1 MLTPHPCP
9 HAQAFGHAPPGFL
22 TPRRPFYPIQLGA
35 NGLWEVRKS
44 LNGEPS
50 VGWLVGLIIVLIV
63 LSAFFSGTE
72 TALMSLNR
80 YRLRHQARAGIRS
93 ARLAEWLLQR
103 PDRLIGLILLGNT
116 AVNNAAAA
124 LVTILALQYGGE
136 RAALVGTIILTL
148 IVLIFAEVAPKTIGA
163 LHPARVALPAALIY
177 YPLLKITYPVVWVLN
192 LFANGLLRL
201 VGVRAD
207 QIASHSLSAEELRTV
222 VAEAGVMV
230 PRRHRD
236 MLLSILDLDAVTVD
250 DIMVP
255 RQEIVGLDLDK
266 TWEENLVVIQTSR
279 HDRLPVYRGDVDNI
293 VGVARIRE
301 LLAELVRG
309 ELTQALLLERIR
321 EPYFTPENTPLNKQ
335 LLNFQQHRRRSA
347 FVVDEYG
354 DVQGLITTQDIINE
368 LVRELDTDATAVNL
382 GVTKE
387 SDRSYVV
394 DASANIRQLN
404 RVMNW
409 NLPTDGPKTLNGLI
423 VEQLE
428 TIPESGTGVT
438 VANYPIEILD
448 SGEHGIKRVRVYAPG
463 SPPPPKVAA

>member
-1 MLTPHPCP
+1 LSD
-9 HAQAFGHAPPGFL
+9 QAP
-22 TPRRPFYPIQLGA
+22 LG
-35 NGLWEVRKS
+35 L
-44 LNGEPS
+44 
-50 VGWLVGLIIVLIV
+50 LVILIIVLLV

-72 TALMSLNR
+72 TALLSLNR
-80 YRLRHQARAGIRS
+80 YRLRHQARSGHRG

-116 AVNNAAAA
+116 AANFTAAA
-124 LVTILALQYGGE
+124 LVTVLAQRLGGQG
-136 RAALVGTIILTL
+136 AVLVATFLLTVV
-148 IVLIFAEVAPKTIGA
+148 VLVFCEVAPKTIAA
-163 LHPARVALPAALIY
+163 LNPPRIALPAALIY
-177 YPLLKITYPVVWVLN
+177 YPLLKVAYPIVWLLT
-192 LFANGLLRL
+192 LFANGLLRVL
-201 VGVRAD
+201 GVRPD

-230 PRRHRD
+230 PRRHQR
-236 MLLSILDLDAVTVD
+236 MLLSILDLDAVTVE

-255 RQEIVGLDLDK
+255 RQEIVGLDLDRP
-266 TWEENLVVIQTSR
+266 WEENLAVIQTSF
-279 HDRLPVYRGDVDNI
+279 HNRLPVYREYIDNI
-293 VGVARIRE
+293 IGVTRIRDLLPE
-301 LLAELVRG
+301 LARG

-321 EPYFTPENTPLNKQ
+321 EPYFVPEGTPLNKQ

-354 DVQGLITTQDIINE
+354 DVQGLITTQDIVNE
-368 LVRELDTDATAVNL
+368 LVGELDRDSSAEHL

-394 DASANIRQLN
+394 DASANVRQLN

-438 VANYPIEILD
+438 VADYPIEILD
-448 SGEHGIKRVRVYAPG
+448 TSEHGIKRVRVFAPG
-463 SPPPPKVAA
+463 SAPPPKAAA

>member
-1 MLTPHPCP
+1 LSDPT
-9 HAQAFGHAPPGFL
+9 L
-22 TPRRPFYPIQLGA
+22 
-35 NGLWEVRKS
+35 
-44 LNGEPS
+44 
-50 VGWLVGLIIVLIV
+50 LVILIVVLLV

-72 TALMSLNR
+72 TALMSINR
-80 YRLRHQARAGIRS
+80 YRLRHQARSGHRG

-116 AVNNAAAA
+116 LVNLTAAA
-124 LVTILALQYGGE
+124 LVTVLAQRLGGQG
-136 RAALVGTIILTL
+136 AVLPATFVLTIV
-148 IVLIFAEVAPKTIGA
+148 VLIFCEVAPKTIAA
-163 LHPARVALPAALIY
+163 LNPARIAIPAALIY
-177 YPLLKITYPVVWVLN
+177 YPLLKVVYPVVWVLN
-192 LFANGLLRL
+192 LVVNRLLRL
-201 VGVRAD
+201 LGVRPD

-230 PRRHRD
+230 PRRHQR
-236 MLLSILDLDAVTVD
+236 MLLSILDLDAVTVE

-255 RQEIVGLDLDK
+255 RQEIVGLDLDRA
-266 TWEENLVVIQTSR
+266 WEENLGVIQTSS
-279 HDRLPVYRGDVDNI
+279 HNRLPVYREYIDNI
-293 VGVARIRE
+293 IGVARVRDLLPE
-301 LLAELVRG
+301 LARG

-321 EPYFTPENTPLNKQ
+321 DAYFVPEGTPLTKQ
-335 LLNFQQHRRRSA
+335 LLNFQQHRRHSA

-354 DVQGLITTQDIINE
+354 DVQGLITTQDIVNE
-368 LVRELDTDATAVNL
+368 LIGELDHDSSAVDL

-394 DASANIRQLN
+394 DGSANVRQLN

-438 VANYPIEILD
+438 VADYPIEILEA
-448 SGEHGIKRVRVYAPG
+448 SEHGIKRVRVFAPG
-463 SPPPPKVAA
+463 SAPPPKAAA

>member
-1 MLTPHPCP
+1 M
-9 HAQAFGHAPPGFL
+9 
-22 TPRRPFYPIQLGA
+22 
-35 NGLWEVRKS
+35 
-44 LNGEPS
+44 NGEAP
-50 VGWLVGLIIVLIV
+50 VGWLVGLIIVLIA
-63 LSAFFSGTE
+63 LSAFFSSSE

-80 YRLRHQARAGIRS
+80 YRLRHQARAGHRG

-116 AVNNAAAA
+116 AVNVGAASLA
-124 LVTILALQYGGE
+124 TILALRVGGE
-136 RAALVGTIILTL
+136 GAILAGTVILTIAML
-148 IVLIFAEVAPKTIGA
+148 ILGEVAPKTIAA
-163 LHPARVALPAALIY
+163 LNPLRIALPAALIY

-192 LFANGLLRL
+192 LVANGLLRL
-201 VGVRAD
+201 LGVRAD

-230 PRRHRD
+230 PRRHRE
-236 MLLSILDLDAVTVD
+236 MLLSILDLDAITVD
-250 DIMVP
+250 DIMVS
-255 RQEIVGLDLDK
+255 RQEIVGLDLDR

-279 HDRLPVYRGDVDNI
+279 HDRLPVYRADVDNI
-293 VGVARIRE
+293 IGVARIRE
-301 LLAELVRG
+301 LLPELVRG

-321 EPYFTPENTPLNKQ
+321 EPYFVPEGTPLNKQ
-335 LLNFQQHRRRSA
+335 LLNFQQHKRRSA

-354 DVQGLITTQDIINE
+354 DVQGLITTQDIVNE
-368 LVRELDTDATAVNL
+368 LVGELDTDATAVDL

-438 VANYPIEILD
+438 VADYPIEILD

-463 SPPPPKVAA
+463 STPPPKVAA

>member
-1 MLTPHPCP
+1 LSDPT
-9 HAQAFGHAPPGFL
+9 L
-22 TPRRPFYPIQLGA
+22 
-35 NGLWEVRKS
+35 
-44 LNGEPS
+44 
-50 VGWLVGLIIVLIV
+50 LVILIVVLLV

-72 TALMSLNR
+72 TALMSINR
-80 YRLRHQARAGIRS
+80 YRLRHQARSGHRG

-116 AVNNAAAA
+116 LVNLTAAA
-124 LVTILALQYGGE
+124 LVTVLAQRLGGQG
-136 RAALVGTIILTL
+136 AVLPATFVLTIV
-148 IVLIFAEVAPKTIGA
+148 VLIFCEVAPKTIAA
-163 LHPARVALPAALIY
+163 LNPARVALPAALIY
-177 YPLLKITYPVVWVLN
+177 YPLLKVVYPVVWVLN
-192 LFANGLLRL
+192 LVVNALLRL
-201 VGVRAD
+201 LGVRPD
-207 QIASHSLSAEELRTV
+207 QMASHSLSAEELRTV

-230 PRRHRD
+230 PRRHQR
-236 MLLSILDLDAVTVD
+236 MLLSILDLDAVTVE

-255 RQEIVGLDLDK
+255 RQEIVGLDLDRA
-266 TWEENLVVIQTSR
+266 WEENLGVIQTTP
-279 HDRLPVYRGDVDNI
+279 HNRLPVYREYIDNI
-293 VGVARIRE
+293 IGVTRVRDLSPE
-301 LLAELVRG
+301 LARG

-321 EPYFTPENTPLNKQ
+321 DAYFVPEGTPLTKQ
-335 LLNFQQHRRRSA
+335 LLNFQQHRRHSA

-354 DVQGLITTQDIINE
+354 DVQGLITTQDIVNE
-368 LVRELDTDATAVNL
+368 LVGELDHDSSAVDL

-394 DASANIRQLN
+394 DASANVRQLN

-448 SGEHGIKRVRVYAPG
+448 ASEHGIKRVRVFAPG
-463 SPPPPKVAA
+463 SAPPPKAA

>member
-1 MLTPHPCP
+1 
-9 HAQAFGHAPPGFL
+9 
-22 TPRRPFYPIQLGA
+22 
-35 NGLWEVRKS
+35 
-44 LNGEPS
+44 LNGEAP
-50 VGWLVGLIIVLIV
+50 VGWLVGLIIVLIA
-63 LSAFFSGTE
+63 LSAFFSSTE

-80 YRLRHQARAGIRS
+80 YRLRHQARAGHRG

-116 AVNNAAAA
+116 AVNVAAASLA
-124 LVTILALQYGGE
+124 TILALRVGGE
-136 RAALVGTIILTL
+136 GAILAGTVILTIVML
-148 IVLIFAEVAPKTIGA
+148 ILGEVAPKTIAA
-163 LHPARVALPAALIY
+163 LNPARIALPAALIY

-192 LFANGLLRL
+192 LLANGVLRL
-201 VGVRAD
+201 FGVSATEM
-207 QIASHSLSAEELRTV
+207 ASHSLSAEELRTV

-230 PRRHRD
+230 PRRHRE
-236 MLLSILDLDAVTVD
+236 MLLSILDLDAITVD

-255 RQEIVGLDLDK
+255 RQEIVGLDLDR
-266 TWEENLVVIQTSR
+266 TWEENLAVIQSSR
-279 HDRLPVYRGDVDNI
+279 HDRLPVYRADVDNI
-293 VGVARIRE
+293 IGVARIRE
-301 LLAELVRG
+301 LLPELVRG

-321 EPYFTPENTPLNKQ
+321 EPYFVPEGTPLNKQ

-354 DVQGLITTQDIINE
+354 DVQGLITTQDIVNE
-368 LVRELDTDATAVNL
+368 LVGELDTDASAVDL

-463 SPPPPKVAA
+463 STPPPKVAA